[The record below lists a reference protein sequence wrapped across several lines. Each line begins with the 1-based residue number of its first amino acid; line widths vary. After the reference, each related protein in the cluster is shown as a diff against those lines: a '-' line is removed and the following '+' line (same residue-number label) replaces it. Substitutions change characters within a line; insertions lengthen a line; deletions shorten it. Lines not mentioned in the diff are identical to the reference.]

1 MTCPAAFAYQGLIS
15 TAQILSDSIGTEW
28 PRISTY
34 YSYEAK
40 LHYYG
45 TIEVVEERFDYWMHL
60 KVDSETDKVS
70 QRIYE
75 DADFSQLAQ
84 IQLLDY

>member
-1 MTCPAAFAYQGLIS
+1 MTCQAAYAYQGLIN
-15 TAQILSDSIGTEW
+15 TAQTLTDTIGTEW

-34 YSYEAK
+34 YSYEAY

-60 KVDSETDKVS
+60 KVDGETDKVS
-70 QRIYE
+70 
-75 DADFSQLAQ
+75 
-84 IQLLDY
+84 